1 MSGPAPL
8 SAKANILVVDDE
20 ESIRAF
26 LADALAEA
34 GHKVTQAP
42 DGEAA
47 VALLAANSFDV
58 VLTDLKMPRLD
69 GAALLRQIR
78 NEYPDTE
85 VIVLTAHGSV
95 ASAVDAMRN
104 GAFDYLQKPVSSPSE
119 LRITVGRAVERHRL
133 RAFREV
139 HATAGTPPLT
149 YGAPGMAAVEKSLRK
164 VAATDATVL
173 LLGESGS
180 GKEVAARAVHEW
192 SARAAGPF
200 VAVNCAALSPELLES
215 ELFGHEK
222 GAFTGAHARQ
232 RGRIELATGGTFFLD
247 EIGELAPG
255 LQAKLLRVLQE
266 KRFERV
272 GGRQAVEA
280 DVRWIAATNRNLAEM
295 MKSGAFREDLYH
307 RLSVFPLRLPPLRER
322 REDIPPLAR
331 HLLGRAARDLGK
343 PTLTLSEDAVAALS
357 AAAWPGNIREL
368 ANVLERS
375 AILSEREEITADDL
389 ALLPEDVGGS
399 AIAAPTTVSE
409 AERDAIVRALAA
421 TAGNRRLAAARL
433 GIGLRTLY
441 EKLKRYALD

>member
-1 MSGPAPL
+1 MSDLVSAA
-8 SAKANILVVDDE
+8 AKANVLVVDDE

-26 LADALAEA
+26 LTDALAEA
-34 GHKVTQAP
+34 GHRVAQAA

-47 VALLAANSFDV
+47 LALLAASSFDV
-58 VLTDLKMPRLD
+58 VLTDLKMPRVD

-78 NEYPDTE
+78 QDYPETE
-85 VIVLTAHGSV
+85 VIVLTAHGSI

-104 GAFDYLQKPVSSPSE
+104 GAFDYLQKPVSSPAE

-139 HATAGTPPLT
+139 HAVSGAPPLT
-149 YGAPGMAAVEKSLRK
+149 YGAPAMATAEKALRK

-180 GKEVAARAVHEW
+180 GKEVAARAVHRW
-192 SARAAGPF
+192 SARASGPF

-272 GGRQAVEA
+272 GGHQVVEA
-280 DVRWIAATNRNLAEM
+280 DVRWVAATNRNLADM
-295 MKSGAFREDLYH
+295 MQKGAFREDLYH
-307 RLSVFPLRLPPLRER
+307 RLSVFPLRLPSLRER

-343 PTLTLSEDAVAALS
+343 PTLTLSVDAVAVLS

-375 AILSEREEITADDL
+375 AILAERDEISADDL
-389 ALLPEDVGGS
+389 ALLPGGFDD
-399 AIAAPTTVSE
+399 AAAATPTTVSE
-409 AERDAIVRALAA
+409 VERDAIVRALAA
-421 TAGNRRLAAARL
+421 TSGNRRLAAARL

-441 EKLKRYALD
+441 DKLKRYALD